1 MNDLL
6 QIAIDGPASAGKS
19 TVAKMV
25 AHELGYIYCDTG
37 AMYRAVTWAAIKRGI
52 KLDDNLALEHML
64 SQIKISFAPS
74 VKGQRVFVDQD
85 EVTDDIR
92 LPEIANNVSTVAAQL
107 SVREALT
114 KRQQEIAINGGIVM
128 DGRDI
133 GTTVLPDAQVKIFL
147 VASVK
152 ERALRRFKENK
163 AKGIKVNL
171 ETLEQ
176 EIAERDRKDSTR
188 AVSPLVQ
195 AADAIKVDTTILS
208 VEQVV
213 AKIMK
218 IIQKKAKN
226 G

>member
-52 KLDDNLALEHML
+52 KLDDNLALERML